1 MTIAQSLG
9 IPQSTEDFLSDYWKT
24 EYCDPDN
31 WTYLASTYFTPGV
44 RLIGSPHMRLWEDS
58 PNSWKNPGRYKFSAS
73 RVLDLVREIETK
85 GIDPKIGSFVYY
97 DVDTGETVNGEHRRG
112 ASDPRYLAIPG
123 WMMQGVQ
130 FENEAAKIK
139 FATKSNNRLE
149 VFHTN
154 TSPDDVE
161 SAARQIVNLEKIY
174 TFEGIKDL
182 VKELGAH
189 LTDYYHSKIA
199 GKIYAEYTYKN
210 GVTDGV
216 RYRTY
221 NQDTVNIYIKSVPE
235 EETWFEQYY
244 TNCDE
249 LCLYIQVQ
257 HFEARIGSVL
267 SLAERAVEEDKP
279 VHFLISLPIPQGKA
293 SLDSKRLAFFSTH
306 LQNLETRL
314 INISSLGS
322 KHRAFFPWNHP
333 EAQHRFLPQDTENE
347 DINSLIYV
355 PNRQFN

>member
-9 IPQSTEDFLSDYWKT
+9 IPQSQEDFLCDYWKT

-31 WTYLASTYFTPGV
+31 WTYLSSTYFTPGV
-44 RLIGSPHMRLWEDS
+44 HLVGDPKMRLWEES

-85 GIDPKIGSFVYY
+85 GVDPKIGSFVYY

-112 ASDPRYLAIPG
+112 ASDPHHLAIPG
-123 WMMQGVQ
+123 WMMQGVR
-130 FENEAAKIK
+130 FDNEAAKIK
-139 FATKSNNRLE
+139 FATKSNNRVE

-154 TSPDDVE
+154 TSPDDVQ
-161 SAARQIVNLEKIY
+161 SAARQIVNLERIY
-174 TFEGIKDL
+174 TFDGIKDL

-189 LTDYYHSKIA
+189 LTDYYHNLIA
-199 GKIYAEYTYKN
+199 SKIYAEYTYTN

-221 NQDTVNIYIKSVPE
+221 NQHTVNIYIPSVPE
-235 EETWFEQYY
+235 EEWFDSFY
-244 TNCDE
+244 NNDDE

-257 HFEARIGSVL
+257 HFEPRIGSIL
-267 SLAERAVEEDKP
+267 SLAERAQEEDKP

-293 SLDSKRLAFFSTH
+293 SLESKRLSFFSTH

-333 EAQHRFLPQDTENE
+333 DAKHRFLPQDTENE
-347 DINSLIYV
+347 NVSKLIYV